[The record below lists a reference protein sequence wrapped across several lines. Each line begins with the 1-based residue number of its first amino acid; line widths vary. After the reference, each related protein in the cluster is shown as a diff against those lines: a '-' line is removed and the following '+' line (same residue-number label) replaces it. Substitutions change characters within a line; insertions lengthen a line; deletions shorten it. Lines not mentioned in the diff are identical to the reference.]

1 MISYYNPFFD
11 DGIVYSCD
19 NLRLS
24 FEFLSSDSGEHF
36 LSWLSQF
43 EYAYYRSSKPF
54 AYKHLFV
61 FGCKDLVMNHQF
73 NWWFDYAPIRG
84 LCLQRLKGGCLKH
97 LYRLASKRGY
107 LLVSSLFD
115 SSFCC

>member
-11 DGIVYSCD
+11 DEIVYSCD

-54 AYKHLFV
+54 AYKHL
-61 FGCKDLVMNHQF
+61 NHLLI
-73 NWWFDYAPIRG
+73 NICLSLDVKIYLRPAG
-84 LCLQRLKGGCLKH
+84 LALLLALISAASSCFRL
-97 LYRLASKRGY
+97 
-107 LLVSSLFD
+107 
-115 SSFCC
+115 

>member
-61 FGCKDLVMNHQF
+61 FGCKVFTFRRFGSSVSLNLCIFCSGSSGGSSRPGSSNFRFQRYRFLWINVM
-73 NWWFDYAPIRG
+73 
-84 LCLQRLKGGCLKH
+84 
-97 LYRLASKRGY
+97 KRG
-107 LLVSSLFD
+107 
-115 SSFCC
+115 CRTK